1 MLPPP
6 TSRPFNTISYWVVRI
21 LPIFFCSIRSCMYS
35 GFGAENGLWVNVQLE
50 DPESVEGLEDNE
62 PAVEGLP
69 FSNSS
74 KNGKSITQQNA
85 SKSGFFV
92 SFLMSGRSVLYF
104 SIASLYDKRGKGI
117 SWISFFGYKVLTSSI
132 RSSSV

>member
-50 DPESVEGLEDNE
+50 DLEL
-62 PAVEGLP
+62 AVEGPLS
-69 FSNSS
+69 FTFS
-74 KNGKSITQQNA
+74 KNGKSTTQQNA
-85 SKSGFFV
+85 RRSGFFW
-92 SFLMSGRSVLYF
+92 SFLISGRSVLYF
-104 SIASLYDKRGKGI
+104 SSAS
-117 SWISFFGYKVLTSSI
+117 
-132 RSSSV
+132 